1 MQQQHQLFAQL
12 LQQPKSA
19 SQPSQPTNSVPS
31 NPEVIMDAL
40 SSSITEF
47 RYEAE
52 SDVTFGAWFAR
63 YEDLFAQDASRLD
76 DAAKVRLLI
85 RKLGPAEY
93 AREGFCNQQNGRR
106 QRRKSKKWN
115 KRTPVETRFVTINVC
130 KVTQAR
136 KFVDLL
142 IGNKK
147 VRMQLD
153 TGSDITVV
161 GRSAWDQLGRPTLKP
176 VGVCARTASGSQLQ
190 LDGEFTARV
199 TIGDRTK
206 VVVIRVIPA
215 ELQLL
220 GADAI
225 EQFQLGSVP
234 MDHFCNA
241 ISTEALKWESKFPK
255 MFSGSGLCTKANI
268 QLRLKDN
275 HRSVFCPKRPV
286 AYAMQAIVE
295 KELDRLQDLGV
306 ITRTDYS
313 DWAAPIVVVRK
324 QNGSIRICG
333 DYSTGLNSALQSHEY
348 PLPLPE
354 DIFATLA
361 QCQFFSK
368 IDLSDAFLQVEINE
382 QYRPLLTINT
392 HRGLYHYNRLPPGI
406 KIAPAAFQQLM
417 DAMLAGLNRT
427 SGYMDDVVVGGRT
440 EREHDENLLNLFRR
454 IEDYGFTIRAEKCAF
469 KMTQIEYL
477 GFIVDSQGLRP
488 NPEKIAVIHE
498 LPAPRN
504 VSEVRSFL
512 GAVNYYGKFVPKMR
526 DLRYP
531 LDVLL
536 KNESQFEWTR
546 ECEDAFRKFKEI
558 LASDLLLTHYD
569 PNAEIVVSAD
579 ASSVGLGATISH
591 RFADGSMKVVQHAS
605 RALTKAEAGYSQIDR
620 EGLAIIF
627 AVKKFHKM
635 LYGRHFRLQ
644 TDHRPLLR
652 IFGSNKGIPVYTANR
667 LQRFALQLQ
676 LYDFSI
682 EYVKTDQFG
691 NADVLS
697 RLIREHAKPDP
708 EYIIASAELEE
719 DVSSVVINCINLFP
733 LHFRDV
739 AKATESDP
747 VLRQVTK
754 YIMEGWPRDK
764 SYGEDLARFFHRS
777 EALSTFR
784 GSILFGERVVIPRKL
799 QRRCLEQLHE
809 GHPGIQR
816 MKAVARS
823 YVYWP
828 SIDRDIAEYVK
839 TCHACAVASKSSPR
853 EKPVSW
859 PATKKPWERIHID
872 YAGPVDGDYFL
883 VMVDAH
889 TKWPEVVRTCSTT
902 TKATIAMMRGIFARF
917 GYPETLV
924 SDNGPQFVSSEFED
938 YCCRNGIDHVK
949 TAPFHPQSNGQ
960 AERFVDTLKRKMQK
974 IHEGGATREESLDI
988 FLASYRMTPNP
999 VVRNGQTP
1007 AEAML
1012 GRKVRTALELLKPP
1026 SAEKEAPPVGDKR
1039 FGSGDAVYT
1048 KMYARNSW
1056 RWVPARIVRELGTVM
1071 FEVETEDRKV
1081 HRRHL
1086 NQLRERGAA
1095 TPINAPSN
1103 TVEPNRLPLDLLI
1116 DPAPQETR
1124 PISPAGQ
1131 QINTSDTV
1139 ASPRPVPFVTSRR
1152 RQPIQEPRRSSRPR
1166 RPPRR
1171 LDEYRL
1177 N

>member
-206 VVVIRVIPA
+206 VVVIRVIQA
-215 ELQLL
+215 DLQLL

-719 DVSSVVINCINLFP
+719 DRC
-733 LHFRDV
+733 R
-739 AKATESDP
+739 
-747 VLRQVTK
+747 
-754 YIMEGWPRDK
+754 EG
-764 SYGEDLARFFHRS
+764 
-777 EALSTFR
+777 
-784 GSILFGERVVIPRKL
+784 
-799 QRRCLEQLHE
+799 
-809 GHPGIQR
+809 
-816 MKAVARS
+816 
-823 YVYWP
+823 
-828 SIDRDIAEYVK
+828 
-839 TCHACAVASKSSPR
+839 
-853 EKPVSW
+853 
-859 PATKKPWERIHID
+859 
-872 YAGPVDGDYFL
+872 
-883 VMVDAH
+883 
-889 TKWPEVVRTCSTT
+889 
-902 TKATIAMMRGIFARF
+902 
-917 GYPETLV
+917 
-924 SDNGPQFVSSEFED
+924 
-938 YCCRNGIDHVK
+938 NGIRPG
-949 TAPFHPQSNGQ
+949 TAASN
-960 AERFVDTLKRKMQK
+960 K
-974 IHEGGATREESLDI
+974 IHYGR
-988 FLASYRMTPNP
+988 LAARQII
-999 VVRNGQTP
+999 R
-1007 AEAML
+1007 
-1012 GRKVRTALELLKPP
+1012 R
-1026 SAEKEAPPVGDKR
+1026 R
-1039 FGSGDAVYT
+1039 FGSLFPQKRGLIH
-1048 KMYARNSW
+1048 
-1056 RWVPARIVRELGTVM
+1056 VPGKYFVRGEGGHPKKATAAL
-1071 FEVETEDRKV
+1071 
-1081 HRRHL
+1081 L
-1086 NQLRERGAA
+1086 GAA
-1095 TPINAPSN
+1095 A
-1103 TVEPNRLPLDLLI
+1103 R
-1116 DPAPQETR
+1116 R
-1124 PISPAGQ
+1124 
-1131 QINTSDTV
+1131 
-1139 ASPRPVPFVTSRR
+1139 TSRD
-1152 RQPIQEPRRSSRPR
+1152 PK
-1166 RPPRR
+1166 
-1171 LDEYRL
+1171 DEGGGSQLCVLAKHR
-1177 N
+1177 